1 MKRKYYLRGLGFGIL
16 ITTLVFMITGQQN
29 MSDERVLAR
38 ARELGYEKAAPAEPT
53 SSVHLSELKATLT
66 PAPTQEAVT
75 PALTPTAMPVPTKAL
90 EPTSIPV
97 PTKALEPTST
107 PVPTKALEPTSTPVP
122 TKALEPTATPEP
134 DDSVTATITV
144 TRGMTSRQ
152 VCRLLEDA
160 GIITS
165 WVEMN
170 QYMIDHG
177 LADYINIGTFS
188 LSNAMTRGEIAYLL
202 TGRQAE

>member
-75 PALTPTAMPVPTKAL
+75 PALTPTAM
-90 EPTSIPV
+90 
-97 PTKALEPTST
+97 